1 MAPKKVHIKSFQIKR
16 IAIIDILAAVLFN
29 WIYDILD
36 GGVRD
41 FPLGHLVR
49 VYEQALSPWRSA
61 LRNLNKSDNR
71 NEAK

>member
-41 FPLGHLVR
+41 FPLGHLV
-49 VYEQALSPWRSA
+49 
-61 LRNLNKSDNR
+61 
-71 NEAK
+71 